1 MNRNLSL
8 IVGLTLVLMLP
19 MVASAEFKA
28 AAAVRIVTPDPLLP
42 VSGGTGGSSPV
53 DQKVWDLTVRALVME
68 QGETRVAIVGADFL
82 GFPRPLGDKARAQ
95 VNGIPPENIL
105 IGVTHTHSAPC
116 CYGFLNPDGT
126 IAADLDYL
134 DYVCGMIAEAINE
147 AVENLEPAS
156 VKIATGRGAEG
167 MAYNYYA
174 PDLYD
179 RRMDVLQCISN
190 ATGKPIVTMVNYAS
204 HPEIIGSNQSILS
217 PDFCGPLYDRIEAE
231 GGGIGIYMN
240 GAQGG
245 MITADTRNRPE
256 NATRLTECVRI
267 GELMADEALR
277 IIEDAPVREN
287 PPLMCAAMTMEFP
300 VDTELMRM
308 ILRTSPLNYND
319 DNDTVLKTQV
329 NVINLADAQMLT
341 IPGEAMPNI
350 GFYLKRKMHGNSN
363 FLLGLT
369 NDAFGYIL
377 TKEDWFSFDRYN
389 YISRTSLGEYTGQIF
404 IEKALEFIDSLPKP
418 VKE

>member
-1 MNRNLSL
+1 M
-8 IVGLTLVLMLP
+8 GKHLTLLVALALVLTLS
-19 MVASAEFKA
+19 VAASAEFRA
-28 AAAVRIVTPDPLLP
+28 AAAVRIVTPEPLLP

-53 DQKVWDLTVRALVME
+53 DQKLWDLTVRALVME
-68 QGETRVAIVGADFL
+68 QDETRVAIVSADFL
-82 GFPRPLGDKARAQ
+82 GFPKPLGDKARAQ
-95 VNGIPPENIL
+95 VNSIPPENIL

-126 IAADLDYL
+126 ISADLDYL
-134 DYVCGMIAEAINE
+134 DFVCAKIAEAINE
-147 AVENLEPAS
+147 AVESLEPAS

-174 PDLYD
+174 PNLYD
-179 RRMDVLQCISN
+179 RRMDVLQYISN
-190 ATGKPIVTMVNYAS
+190 ETGEPIATMVNYAS
-204 HPEIIGSNQSILS
+204 HPEVIGSNQGVLS
-217 PDFCGPLYDRIEAE
+217 PDFCGPLYERIHAK

-256 NATRLTECVRI
+256 DATLLTECVRI

-277 IIEDAPVREN
+277 IIENAPVKEN

-300 VDTELMRM
+300 VDSDLMRM
-308 ILRTSPLNYND
+308 ILKTSPLNYNND
-319 DNDTVLKTQV
+319 DETVVRTQV

-369 NDAFGYIL
+369 NDAFGYII
-377 TKEDWFSFDRYN
+377 TKEDWFSFDRYD

-404 IEKALEFIDSLPKP
+404 IEEAIEFIDSLPRP